1 MFSNDKIR
9 NPAENDGIDAAR
21 NRHLLIAA
29 VCEWIFTLMII
40 IHMVTFVPDF
50 MLIGFNKAT
59 ISYIVY
65 NVGKHHQLTENNV
78 IREEIISSNMV

>member
-40 IHMVTFVPDF
+40 IHMATFVPDF
-50 MLIGFNKAT
+50 MSISLNKIT
-59 ISYIVY
+59 VSYDAC
-65 NVGKHHQLTENNV
+65 NVGRKQQVTTLT
-78 IREEIISSNMV
+78 